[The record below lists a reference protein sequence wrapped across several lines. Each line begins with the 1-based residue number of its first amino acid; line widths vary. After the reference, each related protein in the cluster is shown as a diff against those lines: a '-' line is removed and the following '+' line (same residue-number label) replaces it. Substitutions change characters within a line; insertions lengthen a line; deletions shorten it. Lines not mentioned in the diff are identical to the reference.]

1 MGRGSFNGGG
11 TFWVISDF
19 EYNEMGSPPPNWRS
33 KYMREFSEVKFAQNL
48 PSWLAARRLELETLV
63 EGDASYV
70 PELDRVNLF
79 LTDLAAHFGEARA
92 YVLGPSVECK

>member
-11 TFWVISDF
+11 TFLVISDF
-19 EYNEMGSPPPNWRS
+19 EHNEMGSPPPNWRS
-33 KYMREFSEVKFAQNL
+33 KYMREFSEVKFARNL

-79 LTDLAAHFGEARA
+79 LTDLPAHFAEARA
-92 YVLGPSVECK
+92 YVLGPSKEGK